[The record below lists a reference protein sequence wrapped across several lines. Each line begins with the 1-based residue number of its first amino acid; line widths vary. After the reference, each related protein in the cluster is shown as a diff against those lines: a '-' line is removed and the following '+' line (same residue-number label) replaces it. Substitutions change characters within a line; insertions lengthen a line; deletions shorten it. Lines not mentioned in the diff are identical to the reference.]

1 MTETFKNVIKMK
13 IGIFGSEH
21 QKEYLIKKIF
31 TILREYEAE
40 IYIQNEFLIY
50 LQSEFGFQPQVA
62 GMIESNELMFDIAL
76 SIGGDGTF
84 LRTASII
91 QKKNIPILGI
101 NTGRLGF
108 LADVSEKDLEEVLTD
123 LFNDNYRIE
132 ERSQLVLSTE
142 NKEFEYY
149 NYALNEVAI
158 LKQDTASMLTIHAR
172 VNGEYL
178 TTYQA
183 DGLIVST
190 PTGSTAYSMSVG
202 GPIMSP
208 DASNFIIA
216 AIAPHSLTTRPLVVP
231 DTTIIT
237 LDVESRNRN
246 FLVSLDGRSDVLSSE
261 THLVIKKGHH
271 PLKVV
276 KRIGHTFYETLREK
290 LMWGADSRLEL

>member
-1 MTETFKNVIKMK
+1 MK
-13 IGIFGSEH
+13 IGIFGSKY
-21 QKEYLIKKIF
+21 QKECLIKKIF
-31 TILREYEAE
+31 AILLKNNAD
-40 IYIQNEFLIY
+40 IYIQNDFLDY
-50 LQSEFGFQPQVA
+50 LKSEFGFEPQVTD
-62 GMIESNELMFDIAL
+62 MIDYNNLTFDIAL

-108 LADVSEKDLEEVLTD
+108 LADISENNMEEVLTD
-123 LFNDNYRIE
+123 LFNGKYRVE

-142 NKEFEYY
+142 NKEFDGY
-149 NYALNEVAI
+149 NYALNEVAV
-158 LKQDTASMLTIHAR
+158 LKQDTASMLTIHAY

-178 TTYQA
+178 TTYQS

-190 PTGSTAYSMSVG
+190 PTGSTAYAMSVG

-208 DASNFIIA
+208 DASNFTIA

-231 DTTIIT
+231 DNTIIT

-246 FLVSLDGRSDVLSSE
+246 FLVSLDGRSNVLSSE
-261 THLVIKKGHH
+261 TRLVIKKGNH

-290 LMWGADSRLEL
+290 LMWGADSRLGL